1 MKTIVIVGAGP
12 AGSSAAFFLGK
23 AGVPH
28 ILLDKAKFPRSK
40 TCGDGLAPRACLMLE
55 RMRPDFVK
63 NLTKN
68 EAVRSVWGG
77 RLISPSGY
85 RAELFLKK
93 PATGVV
99 PNALSIPRREFDFLL
114 TEQLDPKFT
123 DFRQG
128 IEIRRIERE
137 GTGFQLFLNENG
149 QETSLRADILIGCD
163 GDRSIVKK
171 TFAPARLDPDHYVA
185 GIRTYFRGVQ
195 GLHEHHFFEF
205 FFLKELLPGYLWIF
219 PLPDGSCN
227 VGLGMLTADVSRT
240 RANLREILQHTLA
253 ENPLLK
259 TRFATAEQIGKIE
272 GWGLPLGS
280 KIGRLSGDGFL
291 LTGDA
296 ASLIDPL
303 TGEGVGNALYS
314 GWLAAEAAANAVAE
328 GRSDAQFFRK
338 KYDRRVFKTIRPEL
352 RFSQF
357 WSWMFQYPRLTDHI
371 FRKIGSDAV
380 VQNFINTLYDSAAF
394 RRVQFNPFFYLR
406 FLFSLIF

>member
-12 AGSSAAFFLGK
+12 AGSSAAYFLGK

-28 ILLDKAKFPRSK
+28 ILIDKAKFPRSK

-63 NLTKN
+63 NLIEN
-68 EAVRSVWGG
+68 GAVRSVWGG
-77 RLISPSGY
+77 RLVSPSGH

-93 PATGVV
+93 PAAGVQ
-99 PNALSIPRREFDFLL
+99 PNALSIPRRDFDFLL

-137 GTGFQLFLNENG
+137 GAGFHLFLNENG

-185 GIRTYFRGVQ
+185 GIRTYFRGVC

-240 RANLREILQHTLA
+240 RSNLREILQKTLA
-253 ENPLLK
+253 ENPLLQ
-259 TRFATAEQIGKIE
+259 TRFAEAEQIGKIE

-280 KIGRLSGDGFL
+280 KIGRLSGEGFL

-314 GWLAAEAAANAVAE
+314 GWLAAEAAALAVAA
-328 GRSDAQFFRK
+328 GRSDARFFQK

-371 FRKIGSDAV
+371 FRKIGSDPV

-394 RRVQFNPFFYLR
+394 RRVRFNPFFYLR